1 MTADLRARL
10 ARASKPGARH
20 DPNLWEAV
28 EILDAIDDHEANPR
42 DFSVEFIARQKACLE
57 RLLCS

>member
-1 MTADLRARL
+1 MTAELRARL
-10 ARASKPGARH
+10 AAASKRGAK
-20 DPNLWEAV
+20 DEAVFEAV

-42 DFSVEFIARQKACLE
+42 DFSAEFIERQKARLE

>member
-10 ARASKPGARH
+10 ARASKPGVN
-20 DPNLWEAV
+20 DEAIF
-28 EILDAIDDHEANPR
+28 EACTILDANPR
-42 DFSVEFIARQKACLE
+42 DFSADFIARQKAHLE